1 MKQWTKMMAGLGLL
15 MALPWVQ
22 GEEAPA
28 CIEVTVGGYKT
39 PDYNCLSRQMGNDPQ
54 AATAAQRA
62 QDAMN
67 VPVNERAPNSIGL
80 ATPAATGVRMGNT
93 FGTSVKPQR
102 PPVPVNNSP
111 LPNGNK

>member
-1 MKQWTKMMAGLGLL
+1 MKQWMSVTAGLGLL
-15 MALPWVQ
+15 MALS
-22 GEEAPA
+22 GARGDEAPA

-54 AATAAQRA
+54 AAAAARQA
-62 QDAMN
+62 QETLN
-67 VPVNERAPNSIGL
+67 VPIERRAPNSVGL

-102 PPVPVNNSP
+102 PPATSGTSP
-111 LPNGNK
+111 LPK

>member
-1 MKQWTKMMAGLGLL
+1 MKQWIGVAAAIGLL
-15 MALPWVQ
+15 ITVNGAR
-22 GEEAPA
+22 GDEAPA

-39 PDYNCLSRQMGNDPQ
+39 PDYKCLSRQMGNDPE
-54 AATAAQRA
+54 AAAAAQQAR
-62 QDAMN
+62 QGLE

-102 PPVPVNNSP
+102 PPAPVPNSP
-111 LPNGNK
+111 LPR